1 MVKIKICGLRRQED
15 VNYVNALKPD
25 YVGFILTCG
34 FRRSIDKATAKSLK
48 SRLDGNIR
56 AVGVFVDDDID
67 RINDYVNEGIIDIV
81 QLHGA
86 ESPDYC
92 EKINAP
98 VIKYFNP
105 ENFEGAEKYGVDY
118 YLFDSGTGTGNTF
131 DWQKIPEYK
140 KPFFLAGGLNCD
152 NISSA
157 IRQVKPFAVDISSGV
172 ETDGVKDYNKMKK
185 IMEIIRRTENE

>member
-1 MVKIKICGLRRQED
+1 MAKIKICGLRRQED
-15 VNYVNALKPD
+15 VNYVNTLKPD
-25 YVGFILTCG
+25 FAGFILTDG
-34 FRRSIDKATAKSLK
+34 FRRSIDKATAKMLK
-48 SRLDGNIR
+48 SKLDGSIK

-67 RINDYVNEGIIDIV
+67 RINGFVSEGIIDIV

-98 VIKYFNP
+98 VIKFFNP
-105 ENFEGAEKYGVDY
+105 ENFKNAEKYNVDY
-118 YLFDSGTGTGNTF
+118 HLFDSGTGTGNTF
-131 DWQKIPEYK
+131 DWGKIPRSK
-140 KPFFLAGGLNCD
+140 KPFFLAGGLDCE
-152 NISSA
+152 NISDA
-157 IRQVKPFAVDISSGV
+157 LKLVKPFAADISSGV

>member
-25 YVGFILTCG
+25 YAGFILTGG
-34 FRRSIDKATAKSLK
+34 FRRSIDKTTAKSLK
-48 SRLDGNIR
+48 SRLDGNIK

-105 ENFEGAEKYGVDY
+105 ENFESAEEYAVDY

-131 DWQKIPEYK
+131 DWQKIPEHK

-157 IRQVKPFAVDISSGV
+157 LRQVKPLAVDISSGV